1 MDIRDLGRLQI
12 REVWNGMWKVED
24 LGERDGIDGE
34 RGIAWDSR
42 EKLVNQSGG
51 KDKIRK

>member
-12 REVWNGMWKVED
+12 REVWNGMWKLED
-24 LGERDGIDGE
+24 LGERDGE
-34 RGIAWDSR
+34 RGIAWESR